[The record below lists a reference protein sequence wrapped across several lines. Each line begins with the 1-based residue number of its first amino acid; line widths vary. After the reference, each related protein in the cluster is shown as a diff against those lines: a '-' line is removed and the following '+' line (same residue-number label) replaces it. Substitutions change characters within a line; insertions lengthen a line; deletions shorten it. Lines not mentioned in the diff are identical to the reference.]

1 VDLATYIVNWTRP
14 GRQEH
19 AHRCALYDTYYDVY
33 RAKVTPGENV
43 EPWQSKL
50 RVRYAMQIIDT
61 ALVNVVN
68 GRPRA
73 KVLPRGPED
82 EKAARSLQ
90 SALDYAVQADHLV
103 EKEPLFVQQAL
114 IYGVTA
120 AKNRWIVEKTEKL
133 VRREII
139 QTDGSRLLVAQQ
151 EEVLTRDGPTFE
163 PWSVY
168 DIWWDPDARDVD
180 SAEYVVLRSYASK
193 DELRRL
199 AYNETDGS
207 GVYHNVEELI
217 ALGTVSP
224 ADSTAQQRFN
234 QSEKRKDKYELWE
247 VWRKTRSGLKVTVI
261 GNQQIVLRDTPWNFL
276 NGSKP
281 IVITSCRPDLF
292 DMQGISEIE
301 LVDHIQQALHTIQNM
316 RMDNLHL
323 TVMRGITYREGG
335 VTDPNAME
343 LRPRFK
349 WPVGDHDDIKF
360 QAPPPLPREAYDE
373 QSTLLSQMQLI
384 TGINPYISG
393 SGMDTVDQNTAT
405 GVTVLSEV
413 ASRLLRFKA
422 KMILEKGFQRT
433 YEQWAAMIQQL
444 QDKPFWTRVIG
455 EDGEAVWMEISPE
468 DLGGNIDVIVEGSE
482 ESLSRQQERGE
493 AVALLNAFAPFA
505 GSVDISPVLERV
517 GRAYNMPD
525 LAKVMR
531 PAPPPQPPGAPA
543 APAAPAVAPEPDT
556 MPAGAQFPNRV
567 ADAIMGGGA

>member
-1 VDLATYIVNWTRP
+1 MTELAEYIDNWTRA
-14 GRQEH
+14 GRNEH
-19 AHRCALYDTYYDVY
+19 DYRCRQYDRYYDVY
-33 RAKVTPGENV
+33 RARTPMAET

-50 RVRYAMQIIDT
+50 RVPYAMQIIDT

-82 EKAARSLQ
+82 EAAAKAMQA
-90 SALDYAVQADHLV
+90 ALDYAVREDHLV

-120 AKNRWIVEKTEKL
+120 AKNRWVVEETERM
-133 VRREII
+133 VRRQVIGP
-139 QTDGSRLLVAQQ
+139 DGFPIVMGGMESV
-151 EEVLTRDGPTFE
+151 VTRDGPTFD
-163 PWSVY
+163 PWNVY

-180 SAEYVVLRSYASK
+180 TAEYVVLRSYVSK
-193 DELRRL
+193 DELRRQ
-199 AYNETDGS
+199 AVNQDAGS
-207 GVYHNVEELI
+207 GVYHNVDELI
-217 ALGTVSP
+217 ALGTVSG
-224 ADSTAQQRFN
+224 SLGLTAQERRN

-247 VWRKTRSGLKVTVI
+247 VWRKTRTGLKVTVI
-261 GNQQIVLRDTPWNFL
+261 GNRKVVLRDTPWPYL
-276 NGSKP
+276 NGQKP
-281 IVITSCRPDLF
+281 IVITSVRPDLF
-292 DMQGISEIE
+292 DIQGISEIE
-301 LVDHIQQALHTIQNM
+301 LVDHLQQALHTIANM

-323 TVMRGITYREGG
+323 TVMRGVTYREGG
-335 VTDPNAME
+335 VTDPNALE

-349 WPVGDHDDIKF
+349 WPVADHDDVRPF
-360 QAPPPLPREAYDE
+360 EVAPLPREAYEE
-373 QSTLLSQMQLI
+373 QASLLSQMQLV

-393 SGMDTVDQNTAT
+393 SNMDTVDQNTAT

-455 EDGEAVWMEISPE
+455 EDGQEAWAQIRPE
-468 DLGGNIDVIVEGSE
+468 DLLGNVDVVIEGSE

-505 GSVDISPVLERV
+505 DRMNIQPILERV
-517 GRAYNMPD
+517 GKAYNIPD
-525 LAKVMR
+525 LAAVMQ
-531 PAPPPQPPGAPA
+531 PAQPQGQVPPASPA
-543 APAAPAVAPEPDT
+543 APEPNT
-556 MPAGAQFPNRV
+556 MPAGAQFPPDV
-567 ADAIMGGGA
+567 AQAIMGGQ